1 MIAHMFVLSGQTAPS
16 EPIEIMRVNLPTI
29 GGREPPSIG
38 HGCNIYIYLYN
49 LLRIIT
55 YLRSV
60 G

>member
-38 HGCNIYIYLYN
+38 HGCNIYIYTFIY
-49 LLRIIT
+49 IT
-55 YLRSV
+55 YL
-60 G
+60 GL